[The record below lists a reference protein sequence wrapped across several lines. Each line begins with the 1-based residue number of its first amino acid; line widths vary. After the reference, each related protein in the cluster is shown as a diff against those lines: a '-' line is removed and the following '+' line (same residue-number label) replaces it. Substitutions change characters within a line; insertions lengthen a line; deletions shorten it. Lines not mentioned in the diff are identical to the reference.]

1 MRPSIRLS
9 QTHRWSLYAVW
20 SVISASGLYFAYS
33 QDWKMQIPTDL
44 TVDTLKIHGIFAM
57 FMLLIIGSLW
67 SMHIRMSLHRKRNI
81 LSGMSILSI
90 MLLLAFSGTGLYY
103 SPENW
108 HEMVK
113 WLHIWVGVISVVFL
127 PIHIII
133 GRLSRK
139 RRNMV

>member
-9 QTHRWSLYAVW
+9 KTHRWSLYIIW
-20 SVISASGLYFAYS
+20 GVISVSGLYFAYS
-33 QDWKMQIPTDL
+33 QDWQMQTPSDL

-57 FMLLIIGSLW
+57 FMSLIIGSLW
-67 SMHIRMSLHRKRNI
+67 SMHIRMSLHRKRN
-81 LSGMSILSI
+81 LFSGLSILSI

-108 HEMVK
+108 HDMVK
-113 WLHIWVGVISVVFL
+113 WLHIWVGVISVTAL

-133 GRLSRK
+133 GRRSRK
-139 RRNMV
+139 HRSLI